1 MTTQSEPA
9 VDVPSGPI
17 PCTPEE
23 EVELQRIE
31 RESDLNMAHRDA
43 NLARLIDQHRGQFAM
58 FYCDE
63 QGEPHVVV
71 AAHLSEL
78 YDGID
83 PQRLQAAII
92 ERLDDHFE
100 ILAPHVMI
108 ESAWIRN
115 GTG

>member
-1 MTTQSEPA
+1 M
-9 VDVPSGPI
+9 
-17 PCTPEE
+17 
-23 EVELQRIE
+23 ELQRID

-78 YDGID
+78 YEGIH
-83 PQRLQAAII
+83 PERLQASVV
-92 ERLDDHFE
+92 ESLDNHFE
-100 ILAPHVMI
+100 ILVPH
-108 ESAWIRN
+108 ALLDLD
-115 GTG
+115 